1 MEEQAVTLND
11 TFYCG
16 GKTNIKGRVTE
27 LNCWQARG
35 HGTQT
40 TAQALQNSCNVA
52 FANIGIAL
60 GGETF
65 YDYIEAFGLLQ
76 PTGIDLP
83 GESKG
88 LFFSEGVLADPNS
101 YASLT
106 SVAFGQTFKVTPIQ
120 LVRAISAVVNGGYL
134 LEPYIVSE
142 IQDANGSTVEKNE
155 RTVLRQVISEET
167 SETMCSLIEQVVTVG
182 TGKNAAVAGY
192 RIGGK
197 TGTSEKIDEY
207 DENGQLVDD
216 KIVSFVGIAPMNDP
230 QYIALVALDTPSTS
244 TGVYISGGV
253 MAAPTAA
260 DVLAD
265 ILPYLGVEPEYTEDE
280 LHLMDVTVPYL
291 TGMTEKDAAF
301 ALQNAKLNYRIVGEG
316 DTVTD
321 QLPASGSM
329 IPGESTVVLYMGEE
343 KPTDLVAVPDVTGMR
358 LEDANA
364 AITNAGLYIKLKGAT
379 TGGGS
384 IVAANQS
391 VAAGE
396 QVERGTV
403 ITVEF
408 IDYSAQD

>member
-1 MEEQAVTLND
+1 M
-11 TFYCG
+11 
-16 GKTNIKGRVTE
+16 
-27 LNCWQARG
+27 
-35 HGTQT
+35 
-40 TAQALQNSCNVA
+40 
-52 FANIGIAL
+52 
-60 GGETF
+60 
-65 YDYIEAFGLLQ
+65 
-76 PTGIDLP
+76 
-83 GESKG
+83 
-88 LFFSEGVLADPNS
+88 
-101 YASLT
+101 
-106 SVAFGQTFKVTPIQ
+106 
-120 LVRAISAVVNGGYL
+120 
-134 LEPYIVSE
+134 
-142 IQDANGSTVEKNE
+142 EKNE

-230 QYIALVALDTPSTS
+230 QYIGLGGLDTPGAS
-244 TGVYISGGV
+244 TGMYISGGV

-316 DTVTD
+316 DAVTD